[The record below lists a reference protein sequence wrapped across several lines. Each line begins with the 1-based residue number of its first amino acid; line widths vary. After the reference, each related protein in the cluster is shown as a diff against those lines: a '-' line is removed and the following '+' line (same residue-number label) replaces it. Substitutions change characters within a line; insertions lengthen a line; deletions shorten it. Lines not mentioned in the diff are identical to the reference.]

1 MKMRILFVED
11 DDHLREVLLE
21 AATMEG
27 CLAVGVASA
36 EAAIELLDQ
45 QSFDII
51 VTDIN
56 LPGMSGLDLLQHCS
70 HLPFVI
76 TIVIT
81 AHGTIGTA
89 VEAMKRGASDFLV
102 KPFALETLLGTMRV
116 AADRVK
122 QKSVPGKD
130 AFILHGILAESAEMR
145 KLLEEVS
152 TIAPFNTTVLITGE
166 TGTGKEMVARAIHQQ
181 SPREGHPLVAL
192 NCAAVPEQLLEDELF
207 GHVKGAFTG
216 AQGAREGRFEQANTG
231 TLFLDEIGDM
241 SLPLQSKLLR
251 VLQEREF
258 ERLGSSRSIKVDV
271 RIVAA
276 TSADLEQRITEGSFR
291 SDLFYRLNVVH
302 LRLPPLRQRKED
314 IPPLARYLLARF
326 CEGAGL
332 PAKSIH
338 DEVWEALESYR
349 WPGNVRQ
356 LQNAMER
363 AAVLSGAVTKIR
375 LRDLPEEVRGGAASG
390 ITPSLMVG
398 RVAEDPQTIP
408 EEGVN
413 FDAVVTEVE
422 RELLLQSLNQSGGNK
437 MRAAKLLNM
446 KRTTFVEKL
455 KRLRI
460 DPENKGS

>member
-1 MKMRILFVED
+1 MKIKVLVVED
-11 DDHLREVLLE
+11 DEHLRDVLLQ
-21 AATMEG
+21 AATLEG
-27 CLAVGVASA
+27 YEPESVSSA
-36 EAAIELLDQ
+36 EAAIEVLQRDK
-45 QSFDII
+45 FDIM
-51 VTDIN
+51 VTDVG
-56 LPGMSGLDLLQHCS
+56 LPQMSGLDLLPQAQN
-70 HLPFVI
+70 LQPGMI
-76 TIVIT
+76 TIVMT
-81 AHGTIGTA
+81 AFGTVDVA

-102 KPFALETLLGTMRV
+102 KPFELANLLGTIRV
-116 AADRVK
+116 AASRTT
-122 QKSVPGKD
+122 KSIVRTKRGAD
-130 AFILHGILAESAEMR
+130 AWGIIGDSEPMR
-145 KLLEEVS
+145 ALLDHV
-152 TIAPFNTTVLITGE
+152 TAIAPFNTTVLVTGE

-181 SPREGHPLVAL
+181 SPRAARPIVAM

-216 AQGAREGRFEQANTG
+216 AQAAREGRFEQANGG

-258 ERLGSSRSIKVDV
+258 EKLGSTRTIKVDV

-276 TSADLEQRITEGSFR
+276 TSADLEKRIEEGNFR

-302 LRLPPLRQRKED
+302 LRIPPLRERRAD
-314 IPPLARYLLARF
+314 IEPLALHLLKRF
-326 CEGAGL
+326 CDSAGL
-332 PAKSIH
+332 PAKAI
-338 DEVWEALESYR
+338 DAPVWPALQSYR

-363 AAVLSGAVTKIR
+363 AAALSGAATTIS
-375 LRDLPEEVRGGAASG
+375 LNDLPEEVRGGSASG
-390 ITPSLMVG
+390 VTPVFPKPAVDGSQ
-398 RVAEDPQTIP
+398 PIP

-422 RELLLQSLNQSGGNK
+422 RQLLLQSLNRSGGNK

-455 KRLRI
+455 KRLQI
-460 DPENKGS
+460 DEENGE

>member
-1 MKMRILFVED
+1 MKMRILFIED

-27 CLAVGVASA
+27 YLAIGVASA
-36 EAAIELLDQ
+36 EAAIEQMEQ

-56 LPGMSGLDLLQHCS
+56 LPGMSGLDLLQQCS
-70 HLPFVI
+70 HLPSMI

-81 AHGTIGTA
+81 AHGTIDTA

-116 AADRVK
+116 AKDRVK
-122 QKSVPGKD
+122 QKSTPGKEG
-130 AFILHGILAESAEMR
+130 FILHGILAESSEMR

-181 SPREGHPLVAL
+181 SPREARPLVAL

-258 ERLGSSRSIKVDV
+258 ERVGSSKPIRVAV
-271 RIVAA
+271 RILAA
-276 TSADLEQRITEGSFR
+276 THRNL
-291 SDLFYRLNVVH
+291 
-302 LRLPPLRQRKED
+302 
-314 IPPLARYLLARF
+314 
-326 CEGAGL
+326 
-332 PAKSIH
+332 
-338 DEVWEALESYR
+338 EAL
-349 WPGNVRQ
+349 VK
-356 LQNAMER
+356 A
-363 AAVLSGAVTKIR
+363 
-375 LRDLPEEVRGGAASG
+375 
-390 ITPSLMVG
+390 
-398 RVAEDPQTIP
+398 
-408 EEGVN
+408 
-413 FDAVVTEVE
+413 
-422 RELLLQSLNQSGGNK
+422 
-437 MRAAKLLNM
+437 
-446 KRTTFVEKL
+446 
-455 KRLRI
+455 
-460 DPENKGS
+460 